1 MQSLKPCTSRQN
13 EGKGECKRT
22 KVRGKKEKIKEK
34 IGKREIERKTERTE
48 KRMGEGG
55 TKKGK
60 RNVLVQTEDMRF
72 ECICRQLISQHFQS
86 PFATLFES

>member
-1 MQSLKPCTSRQN
+1 M
-13 EGKGECKRT
+13 
-22 KVRGKKEKIKEK
+22 KEKGSANERKLGGRRK
-34 IGKREIERKTERTE
+34 KKRENEKRGEIDRKTERTE

-60 RNVLVQTEDMRF
+60 RNVLVQTEDMRL

-86 PFATLFES
+86 PLATLFES